1 MPAKDAALRTDVPP
15 LQPYQERV
23 VERVTGSEPRM
34 LLMHGLGSGKTR
46 SGLAAAESA
55 AKPYAVVAPASLRAQ
70 WGLENAKWTD
80 QKTPH
85 DILSYNQV
93 ALGQEPKADFDTL
106 IVDEGHRLRGGGTS
120 AQAVARLADRAHRL
134 LLLSGSPIVN
144 APHDLAMPL
153 SLLRQEPMSQQQ
165 FDKRFVGKEWVYPGL
180 LGRLQGVK
188 PVAVPTMQNQEELAK
203 LLRGHVDYQPSRTPD
218 GVETNTERIEVPLGH
233 EQADFHRL
241 LWGKLPWL
249 LRWKLSRDYPL
260 DAGEAQRLGS
270 FMAGHRQAALSLYP
284 WMRTPDPLKAFQQ
297 SPKLQTAMT
306 RLQTQLQ
313 SDPRSKAIVYS
324 NFIDAGLQPYAAALQ
339 HAGVPAAILHGG
351 MNDEERKQ
359 ALANYN
365 EGRARVLLLGP
376 AAAEGISTRGTQ
388 LIQLLDPHWNET
400 RMAQAQGRGL
410 RFDSHAGLPPEL
422 RNVKIERYIATM
434 PSPGVVGRLLGSGT
448 GPTADEVLERQA
460 QRKEQLLEQYRD
472 VLRQVG
478 SEPPGRSWWP
488 F

>member
-1 MPAKDAALRTDVPP
+1 MQGAGRDLATGLGRPMPAKDAALRTDVPP

-188 PVAVPTMQNQEELAK
+188 PVAVPTMQNQEELAQ

-249 LRWKLSRDYPL
+249 LRWKL
-260 DAGEAQRLGS
+260 
-270 FMAGHRQAALSLYP
+270 
-284 WMRTPDPLKAFQQ
+284 
-297 SPKLQTAMT
+297 
-306 RLQTQLQ
+306 
-313 SDPRSKAIVYS
+313 
-324 NFIDAGLQPYAAALQ
+324 
-339 HAGVPAAILHGG
+339 
-351 MNDEERKQ
+351 
-359 ALANYN
+359 
-365 EGRARVLLLGP
+365 
-376 AAAEGISTRGTQ
+376 
-388 LIQLLDPHWNET
+388 
-400 RMAQAQGRGL
+400 
-410 RFDSHAGLPPEL
+410 
-422 RNVKIERYIATM
+422 
-434 PSPGVVGRLLGSGT
+434 
-448 GPTADEVLERQA
+448 
-460 QRKEQLLEQYRD
+460 
-472 VLRQVG
+472 
-478 SEPPGRSWWP
+478 
-488 F
+488 